1 MIARTIKPTLN
12 HLLDR
17 QGPQGICQMRPDRK
31 FVVHAGS
38 EGFPLAKDI
47 RAVTLPAIVQLLKQS
62 R

>member
-1 MIARTIKPTLN
+1 
-12 HLLDR
+12 
-17 QGPQGICQMRPDRK
+17 MRPDRK